1 MIFQCTRCQ
10 KYFDN
15 KTHYNKHLARKLPCK
30 ENNNKILDHD
40 INPKLEESRLSIE
53 SVKTHLSDKNILISY
68 LSDDYNIQNNKEE
81 TNNVYIINSKKNGF
95 KCSICNKIYKH
106 SQSLYNHKKQN
117 HPNYDEDIQ
126 KINNIQTEKIEIEKF
141 KELFLKKQ
149 DYYEKQLNALNEKNK
164 ELELLVKTSKTKNIT
179 NNTKNI
185 TNNTNNTNN
194 GTINNIN
201 IVQFGREDS
210 SLLNKEEISKIL
222 YERGIDGL
230 LASIEVFHFNN
241 RLPQYKNIRL
251 TNLKSKY
258 IDIHDGNKWKKENQE
273 KILNET
279 LENHI
284 YHLQTICDEKGNPK
298 KIKNSVKN
306 IIKDYLEVNKFDTEE
321 KKITNNKK
329 TIKKVSDKKEEVKLF
344 VYNNSKLEEDN
355 ILMDV

>member
-1 MIFQCTRCQ
+1 MFFQCNRCL
-10 KYFDN
+10 KYFDT
-15 KTHYNKHLARKLPCK
+15 KYHYNQHLIRKIPCK

-40 INPKLEESRLSIE
+40 SINIFGEESTDNKLSQMDNTVENLDNLLSKFDNKLSNENYQNIE
-53 SVKTHLSDKNILISY
+53 HIIDDNPLKCLLCNRVYKHLSGL
-68 LSDDYNIQNNKEE
+68 
-81 TNNVYIINSKKNGF
+81 
-95 KCSICNKIYKH
+95 CKH
-106 SQSLYNHKKQN
+106 KTQK
-117 HPNYDEDIQ
+117 HPNYKNEILIIKNKQYNEIDE
-126 KINNIQTEKIEIEKF
+126 KSEIEKL
-141 KELFLKKQ
+141 KELFMTQ
-149 DYYEKQLNALNEKNK
+149 IENLNEKNKKLDNKNK
-164 ELELLVKTSKTKNIT
+164 ELELLVKTSKTKNI
-179 NNTKNI
+179 TKNI